1 MSPKSAGQG
10 GDWCDGTCCHCGSYG
25 HKKAQRKHLDV
36 EMAAKGKGN
45 RGKGPVK
52 GKGFYH
58 VGTNEEDETET
69 PRTTK
74 RERSEQQGDGTT
86 DGAWLFGSMNA
97 LARGPRI
104 RWALPTPQKGATNRF
119 AVLAEPDT
127 DGIVDA
133 ATHTASGI

>member
-1 MSPKSAGQG
+1 MKRR
-10 GDWCDGTCCHCGSYG
+10 H
-25 HKKAQRKHLDV
+25 H
-36 EMAAKGKGN
+36 
-45 RGKGPVK
+45 GP
-52 GKGFYH
+52 
-58 VGTNEEDETET
+58 
-69 PRTTK
+69 P

-104 RWALPTPQKGATNRF
+104 RWALPTPQNGATNRF